1 MPVLLFRT
9 MQSKHTLGFL
19 LVGFLTVAAPSADS
33 RAEVILGTP
42 PTAPT
47 DVSALPKGPSA
58 FTVTGGFSV
67 NASSRE
73 QVRSFYNAVYFS
85 SDNIPML
92 TTSDVSTCTPG
103 TNSTAYKEGVLR
115 RINWFR
121 AMAGLPASVTFDAV
135 ESARN
140 QEAAVIM
147 SANNSLSHHPPTSWS
162 CYTGNGDNAASNSN
176 IAIGN
181 AGADAITAYV
191 WDFGANN
198 YEVGHRRWIL
208 YPQTKI
214 MGTGDVPKTNSFNSA
229 NATWVFDGNYGGP
242 RPATR
247 TSFVAWPPAGYLPY
261 QLAYPQWSFALT
273 NANLSA
279 ATVSMKSNGISVA
292 VNVLPYVTGYGEN
305 TLVWVPMGL
314 DPTVEDTVFPFSGA
328 DTVYTVTVTNIHY
341 STITTGF
348 TYTVTLF
355 DPAVPGADYAPPTIS
370 GSANPA
376 VGQGNAYTFSPV
388 PNVTRYEWRVSQP
401 GDYALNDGAES
412 GLVNFT
418 ATTSA
423 GYSVQDSSVKAAGN
437 YSFRLAH
444 PTPPVSQYLTLN
456 QSFVPKSNGNLSFKS
471 RLGYAGDGE
480 TAKVQFSTDD
490 GSTWQD
496 IYTQNGVGDGTSG
509 SVENSFVSRSFPL
522 SAYQDKT
529 VRLRFAYTYTSGGYY
544 IYPQSSFPIGWY
556 LDDITIANA
565 EVWTVI
571 STNIVTTTN
580 FTFTPPQAASYNLDV
595 RGYIFTEFP
604 LPWGPVKPVTA
615 VAAPLNIT
623 MKPPV
628 INAGL
633 VTLDFTT
640 TGAASFKLIQADQ
653 LAGPWATNATAVLT
667 TNNPGTSYRF
677 STPVGPAARY
687 YRVKSP

>member
-1 MPVLLFRT
+1 MQTKRTFGFLVYVLAILSSAPVDSHAEVLLG
-9 MQSKHTLGFL
+9 K
-19 LVGFLTVAAPSADS
+19 
-33 RAEVILGTP
+33 P

-47 DVSALPKGPSA
+47 DVSGFPKGPSA
-58 FTVTGGFSV
+58 FTVTGGFRV

-73 QVRSFYNAVYFS
+73 QVRSFYNAVYPS

-103 TNSTAYKEGVLR
+103 TNATAFKEGVLR

-121 AMAGLPASVTFDAV
+121 AMAGLPAAVTLNAA
-135 ESARN
+135 ESAKN

-147 SANNSLSHHPPTSWS
+147 SANGALSHHPPPSWS

-181 AGADAITAYV
+181 AGADAITSYI

-208 YPQTKI
+208 YPQTQV
-214 MGTGDVPKTNSFNSA
+214 MGTGDVPETNGFNSA
-229 NATWVFDGNYGGP
+229 NATWVFDGNYGGT

-247 TSFVAWPPAGYLPY
+247 TPFVAWPPAGYLPY

-279 ATVSMKSNGISVA
+279 ATVSMKSNGVSVA
-292 VNVLPYVTGYGEN
+292 VSIQPYVTGYGEN

-314 DPTVEDTVFPFSGA
+314 DPTVESTVFPFSGA

-355 DPAVPGADYAPPTIS
+355 DPAVPGSDYAPPTIS
-370 GSANPA
+370 GPANPA

-388 PNVTRYEWRVSQP
+388 TNATSYEWRVSQP
-401 GDYALNDGAES
+401 GAYALNDGAES
-412 GLVNFT
+412 GLIHFT
-418 ATTSA
+418 ADTSA
-423 GYSVQDSSVKAAGN
+423 GYAVQDSSVKAAGS
-437 YSFRLAH
+437 YSFHLAQPDP
-444 PTPPVSQYLTLN
+444 PTDQFLTLN
-456 QSFVPKSNGNLSFKS
+456 QAFVPQANGRLSVKS
-471 RLGYAGDGE
+471 RLGYAGDAQVALIQVSVDGGSSWADLYSQTGSNSAGE
-480 TAKVQFSTDD
+480 TSFTTRPFS
-490 GSTWQD
+490 
-496 IYTQNGVGDGTSG
+496 
-509 SVENSFVSRSFPL
+509 L
-522 SAYQDKT
+522 SAYAGQEL
-529 VRLRFAYTYTSGGYY
+529 RLRFKYEINDGSYFFQTSAGV
-544 IYPQSSFPIGWY
+544 GWY
-556 LDDITIANA
+556 LDDIVIANA

-571 STNIVTTTN
+571 STNTLATTN
-580 FTFTPPQAASYNLDV
+580 FSFTPPQAANYNLDV

-604 LPWGPVKPVTA
+604 LAWGPVKPVTA
-615 VAAPLNIT
+615 IAAPLNIT
-623 MKPPV
+623 MNPPV

-653 LAGPWATNATAVLT
+653 LAGPWATNATADLT
-667 TNNPGTSYRF
+667 TNSPGTFYRF
-677 STPVGPAARY
+677 TTPVGPAARY